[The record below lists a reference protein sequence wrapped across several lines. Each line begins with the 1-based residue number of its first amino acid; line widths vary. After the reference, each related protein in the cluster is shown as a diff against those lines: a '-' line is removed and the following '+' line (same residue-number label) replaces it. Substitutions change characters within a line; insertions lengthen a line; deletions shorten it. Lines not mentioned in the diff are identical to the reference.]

1 MKVSF
6 VVQFFRFHRCHAGVC
21 VSMCVCVCAEKVV
34 KKNNQRK
41 QKELAPNL
49 SGHKRLAKLLLA
61 VANSNALFCPMMQQC
76 NKRTKMC
83 SFLYYWCCCCYCLA
97 RGLVCGTRFYSWPRT
112 SWLAGW
118 QTNQH
123 QMLTNASFNDCR
135 NKWLVGG
142 LTDSLVSWHFHVVR
156 YWRKNHWQACGWGLA
171 CRTMGNRRQWI
182 SSASSRNMKIAIK
195 NMTSPNE
202 ICY

>member
-1 MKVSF
+1 MPFEGQLCCTLLSLS
-6 VVQFFRFHRCHAGVC
+6 
-21 VSMCVCVCAEKVV
+21 SMSCWGMCEYMCMCAEKVV

-83 SFLYYWCCCCYCLA
+83 SFFVVFYWCCCCYCLA
-97 RGLVCGTRFYSWPRT
+97 RGLLCGTRFYSWPRK
-112 SWLAGW
+112 SWLAGKPS
-118 QTNQH
+118 NQH

-135 NKWLVGG
+135 NKWLVGWLFDW
-142 LTDSLVSWHFHVVR
+142 LT
-156 YWRKNHWQACGWGLA
+156 G
-171 CRTMGNRRQWI
+171 
-182 SSASSRNMKIAIK
+182 
-195 NMTSPNE
+195 
-202 ICY
+202 